1 MSNLPLKVRKMLFC
15 YLKQTLSMRVCAV
28 WENAGGGFLLPQHSP
43 LSPLR
48 KGRVVGPDIPRKCVS
63 DDDQDAIEKP
73 SYPAISIFSTSPI
86 ENGKEM
92 WVGGNK
98 EALSVA
104 LLVRPRN

>member
-1 MSNLPLKVRKMLFC
+1 
-15 YLKQTLSMRVCAV
+15 MRVCAV
-28 WENAGGGFLLPQHSP
+28 WENAGGGFLLPQHSS

-48 KGRVVGPDIPRKCVS
+48 KERVVGPDIPRKCVS
-63 DDDQDAIEKP
+63 DDGEDAIEKP
-73 SYPAISIFSTSPI
+73 SPAISIFSTSPI

-104 LLVRPRN
+104 LLVRPRNRAFPPPT